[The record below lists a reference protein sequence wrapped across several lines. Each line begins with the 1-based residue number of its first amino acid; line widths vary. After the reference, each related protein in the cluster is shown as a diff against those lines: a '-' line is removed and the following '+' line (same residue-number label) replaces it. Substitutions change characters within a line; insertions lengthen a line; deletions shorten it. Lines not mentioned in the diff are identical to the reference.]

1 MLENPI
7 ETRIATLYKDE
18 NEIITIHLKNCDDVD
33 EFDVMDFNLVIRQMS
48 AQKPALKLVL
58 TNSKFD
64 LTKKAKEMASK
75 EENLSPTRARAL
87 VVSNSIKASF
97 KNFLH
102 QFDSKTYPQ
111 QYFTS
116 KKQAYEW
123 LLNIRQKEI

>member
-18 NEIITIHLKNCDDVD
+18 NEIITINLKSCEDVD
-33 EFDVMDFNLVIRQMS
+33 EFDVVDFNLVIRQMS
-48 AQKPALKLVL
+48 AHKPVLKLVI

-64 LTKKAKEMASK
+64 LTKKAKEMALK
-75 EENLSPTRARAL
+75 EENLSPTKARAI

-102 QFDSKTYPQ
+102 QFDLKSYPQ

-116 KKQAYEW
+116 KKLAYEW
-123 LLNIRQKEI
+123 LLNLNEKGI